1 MACFFLYLNEV
12 IKMIQQ
18 QIKMYR
24 LDKSVKNRGVLIDS
38 IA

>member
-18 QIKMYR
+18 QSKMYR
-24 LDKSVKNRGVLIDS
+24 LDKSVKNKGVLIDS